1 MRVKRG
7 CRFSLLVILAIAA
20 VPSWAQ
26 SVIENPAKPKAANA
40 GRVVVPEEV
49 LAISDEGT
57 SDFYFYWPRDPRI
70 APDGSLILSDKDQI
84 LHFGADGRF
93 QRNFFKKGQGP
104 GEVTYFG
111 VCWPTD
117 TNIIVQSVYPNKL
130 IFFDHSGKYEREIRI
145 GTLPGVRRPQAQLR
159 LVRGEEYFLEAWD
172 SPPFEKDEPE
182 FVDMPRTIL
191 ALNAATGD
199 LKTLATFSTKAYVQA
214 SPGGGGGAHYPVTNL
229 IAVPFKEQY
238 LALTHTEE
246 YLLKIYDPAANRV
259 VREFRRAYERVKPEP
274 LTEEQKK
281 GGAMIGNKPFRPP
294 EVKYQ
299 NDVKNLLT
307 RGDEIWAV
315 TSTQDKAKGVLIDV
329 FDSEGVYRD
338 CFWLALPEPARKS
351 LLSPGQ
357 SALDGE
363 FLWVVE
369 KSEDETYAIKKYR
382 VASSQARGTVPLRG
396 QSHELR
402 GDLEGQMNVP
412 IHDGP

>member
-1 MRVKRG
+1 MRPDGRRQPEGLAIAVAG
-7 CRFSLLVILAIAA
+7 VLLVIGSVTAPAASSDQVIDNLA
-20 VPSWAQ
+20 
-26 SVIENPAKPKAANA
+26 NPKAANA

-57 SDFYFYWPRDPRI
+57 GDFYFYWPRDPRT

-84 LHFGADGRF
+84 LLFGADGKF

-104 GEVTYFG
+104 GEVTYFS

-117 TNIIVQSVYPNKL
+117 KNIIVQSVYPNKL
-130 IFFDHSGKYEREIRI
+130 IFFDYSGKYEREIRI

-159 LVRGEEYFLEAWD
+159 LVRGEEYFLENWD

-182 FVDMPRTIL
+182 FVDMPRMIL
-191 ALNAATGD
+191 AMDAATGD
-199 LKTLATFSTKAYVQA
+199 LQTLATFSTKAYVQA
-214 SPGGGGGAHYPVTNL
+214 SPGGGGGGYYPVTNL

-238 LALTHTEE
+238 LALTHNEE

-259 VREFRRAYERVKPEP
+259 IREFRRAYERVKPEP

-294 EVKYQ
+294 EMKYQ
-299 NDVKNLLT
+299 NDVKNLLA
-307 RGDEIWAV
+307 RDDEIWAV
-315 TSTQDKAKGVLIDV
+315 TSTKDKAKGVLIDV
-329 FDSEGVYRD
+329 FDGEGVYRD
-338 CFWLALPEPARKS
+338 CFYLNLPEAAIRN
-351 LLSPGQ
+351 LYTPGQ

-369 KSEDETYAIKKYR
+369 KSEDETYSIKKYR
-382 VASSQARGTVPLRG
+382 VASSQAKGTAPLQG
-396 QSHELR
+396 QS
-402 GDLEGQMNVP
+402 P
-412 IHDGP
+412 AI